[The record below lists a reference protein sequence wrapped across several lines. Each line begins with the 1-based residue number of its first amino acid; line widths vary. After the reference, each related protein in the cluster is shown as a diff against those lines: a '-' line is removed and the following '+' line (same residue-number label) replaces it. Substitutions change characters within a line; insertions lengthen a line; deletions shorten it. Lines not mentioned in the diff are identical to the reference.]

1 MLTNRARRFG
11 LVVTACLAVAA
22 CGSSTKR
29 GINAKDSATGSSDIG
44 PALDTPTDNNVGFKD
59 ATLDA
64 GVGISDTGLDTPLL
78 GHDSASLE
86 TTIFGID
93 AALDNLVQDDT
104 APDGFVLDGG
114 VDGVG
119 VDGAGVDG
127 AGVDNG
133 YGGPWVGQDSGRIDS
148 GGTALLTINPKNGDF
163 GVVYPTPTPPIVF
176 TVSNGGSAT
185 SGTFTVTIS
194 GTAVAASYYKIN
206 SNSCDKPLPAGE
218 SCQVGVTFVAPGGAG
233 GPYVASLNIVAEG
246 SPGGRFTI
254 QLSGETP

>member
-1 MLTNRARRFG
+1 MLTDNARKFG
-11 LVVTACLAVAA
+11 LVVTTFLAFAA

-29 GINAKDSATGSSDIG
+29 GIDAKDSATRSSDIG
-44 PALDTPTDNNVGFKD
+44 PALDLPTDNNVVFMD
-59 ATLDA
+59 AALDAALDA
-64 GVGISDTGLDTPLL
+64 GVVIDTGLDTSLL
-78 GHDSASLE
+78 GRDGASLD
-86 TTIFGID
+86 TTIIGID
-93 AALDNLVQDDT
+93 AGLDNLVQEDT
-104 APDGFVLDGG
+104 ATDGFAPDGG
-114 VDGVG
+114 VDR
-119 VDGAGVDG
+119 AGVDS
-127 AGVDNG
+127 VYD
-133 YGGPWVGQDSGRIDS
+133 GPTVGLDGGRIDF

-163 GVVYPTPTPPIVF
+163 GTVYPTPTPPIVF